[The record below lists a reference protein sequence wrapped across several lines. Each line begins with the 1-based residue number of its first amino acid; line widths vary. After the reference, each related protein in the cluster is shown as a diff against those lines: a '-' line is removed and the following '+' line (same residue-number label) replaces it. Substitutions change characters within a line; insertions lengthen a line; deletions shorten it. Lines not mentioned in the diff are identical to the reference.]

1 MNKKGDL
8 NQKQQAFIKRKQT
21 ALALINN
28 SFPRPSKP
36 LYKGQ
41 SNVLLGVALQ
51 LEKPVTV
58 AIVDGRT
65 KKVITYR
72 STKQLVLMTVI
83 CLQRHLMCH
92 CTP

>member
-36 LYKGQ
+36 LYKGK
-41 SNVLLGVALQ
+41 SNVLLGVAIQ
-51 LEKPVTV
+51 LEKP
-58 AIVDGRT
+58 
-65 KKVITYR
+65 
-72 STKQLVLMTVI
+72 VI
-83 CLQRHLMCH
+83 CLQRHLKFH
-92 CTP
+92 CTLQN